1 MKTSNERATKEYV
14 LIGGAGAPN
23 YGDELIVKG
32 WIQYFSKRKEK
43 AKVYFYE
50 NIASNAKRLHTVTDS
65 SAQILFK
72 DDLVKI
78 AKKSQSKITFWEQI
92 LRGYR
97 FYERNGPKLYPEA
110 DLAVFERADRIH
122 LHGGGYLNNY
132 DPEKGFYIGFVA
144 AINKHF
150 GTKIIATGIGFGP
163 VEAIP
168 EKYKNTLNEIFSRF
182 SRFELRDIDGFRKL
196 SNGLGNGSF
205 VYGVDDCYLL
215 SLNEIFSEPKDN
227 KRRLFLSFLDYNVDD
242 VDDVFWNSLQE
253 YAKEFH
259 EVLFFESYPWEDAS
273 VFKSVASRISD
284 LKLLTV
290 KNTIQGT
297 VVANSQD
304 VVITN
309 RFHVHF
315 IFSRYG
321 CRGYY
326 GKDSEY
332 YEVKHQSIMDRGSG
346 FQPINFKVPF
356 MDTAPNNTSYITQN
370 DEIYRKLKLNLANQF
385 YK

>member
-1 MKTSNERATKEYV
+1 MKTSDKQTTKEYV

-32 WIQYFSKRKEK
+32 WIQYFFNRKEK

-50 NIASNAKRLHTVTDS
+50 NIASNVRRLHTGTNKS
-65 SAQILFK
+65 TEIIFK

-150 GTKIIATGIGFGP
+150 GTQIIATGIGFGP

-168 EKYKNTLNEIFSRF
+168 HKHKDALNEIFSRF
-182 SRFELRDIDGFRKL
+182 SRFELRDVDGFRKL
-196 SNGLGNGSF
+196 SNGLSKGCF

-215 SLNEIFSEPKDN
+215 SMEEIFSTSTDN
-227 KRRLFLSFLDYNVDD
+227 KKRLFLSFLDYNVDD
-242 VDDVFWNSLQE
+242 VDDVFWDSLRE

-273 VFKSVASRISD
+273 VFKSVASYIPN
-284 LKLLTV
+284 LKLLSV
-290 KNTIQGT
+290 NSTIQGT
-297 VVANSQD
+297 VLANNQD

-346 FQPINFKVPF
+346 FRPINFKAPF
-356 MDTAPNNTSYITQN
+356 LDSDVSDMSYITEN
-370 DEIYRKLKLNLANQF
+370 DEVYRNLKFTIADRF